1 MNKKKFGAVMLITCL
16 VVTFA
21 FSTYADGTARRGM
34 ICPNCGGNMVTSVS
48 ESEEIVLVLPCTHG
62 WGGYQDIETEIVRT
76 TTYNCGSCGNSG
88 SHQVARALLLFTW
101 SIVGGVFYIK
111 KQLVLHCSS

>member
-1 MNKKKFGAVMLITCL
+1 MNNKKFWAVMLITCL

-21 FSTYADGTARRGM
+21 FSTYANRSYHHIQLR
-34 ICPNCGGNMVTSVS
+34 
-48 ESEEIVLVLPCTHG
+48 LVRKQRLGC
-62 WGGYQDIETEIVRT
+62 
-76 TTYNCGSCGNSG
+76 
-88 SHQVARALLLFTW
+88 HQVARALLLFTW